1 MKLIILL
8 AVLLS
13 VAGLVRAD
21 SEQDLANATD
31 DFERAKLAMSD
42 RVNTL
47 HQEQRAAIWTQYY
60 LALEHLQRMDIH
72 HKMMVQHNKD
82 RSEQFRKEYTEFTNA
97 LAKLHELLP
106 DPG

>member
-8 AVLLS
+8 IVLLS
-13 VAGLVRAD
+13 VAGLARAD

-31 DFERAKLAMSD
+31 AFERVKLAMSN

-47 HQEQRAAIWTQYY
+47 QQERRTAIWTQYY
-60 LALEHLQRMDIH
+60 RALEHLRKMDIH
-72 HKMMVQHNKD
+72 HKMMAQHNKD

-97 LAKLHELLP
+97 MERLHELLP